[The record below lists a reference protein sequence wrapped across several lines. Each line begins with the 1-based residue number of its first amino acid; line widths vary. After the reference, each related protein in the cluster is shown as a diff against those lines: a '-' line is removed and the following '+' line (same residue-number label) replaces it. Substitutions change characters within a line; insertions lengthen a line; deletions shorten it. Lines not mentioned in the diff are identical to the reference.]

1 MYRSLL
7 IALDTQ
13 DEAGARLMAA
23 RCATRLVSPECAV
36 HLAYVRT
43 PLPRSYRR
51 EMPKNW
57 EANERAEA
65 EQWLRNFAE
74 HAEISASVAG
84 IHSPVGSVAQE
95 VTRLAAALGIEAIC
109 VTAHRMDPGRFLLG
123 TNTQAIV
130 RDALCDVIVVRDL
143 AQGS

>member
-84 IHSPVGSVAQE
+84 ISFRRSDRSRRK
-95 VTRLAAALGIEAIC
+95 VTRLAAALGIEDNLCHPAIG
-109 VTAHRMDPGRFLLG
+109 MDPGRSWLG
-123 TNTQAIV
+123 TKQRRRLSAM
-130 RDALCDVIVVRDL
+130 RCAM
-143 AQGS
+143 